1 MKTEKESVGMSHTK
15 DDSFI
20 FRSSSFL
27 EIEEKL
33 FELVNRR
40 PAAIPVITGPTATGK
55 STLAFRLAHEIKGEI
70 VNCDAMQIYRGFD
83 IGTAKPSLQQR
94 QEIPHHLFD
103 CRDACES
110 YSVAMYV
117 EEATSLLGDLSS
129 QNKKPIV
136 CGGSV
141 QYVSALLDGLEF
153 HGHQPDRALRES
165 IRREIDVRGI
175 YESWKLIDTLDPEAA
190 SAIAPV
196 DKRRIARF
204 FELYRQTGLTKSELN
219 RRSRERGPQFDFI
232 PIHLDWHPR
241 TALYEHINARVAV
254 MYDAG
259 LLNETRNLMEE
270 YPHYRECPAFR
281 GIGYREAVMHLEGSL
296 TENEARELTA
306 QSTRRYAKRQ
316 QTWLRR
322 RKDLLSLLY
331 EPS

>member
-1 MKTEKESVGMSHTK
+1 
-15 DDSFI
+15 
-20 FRSSSFL
+20 
-27 EIEEKL
+27 
-33 FELVNRR
+33 
-40 PAAIPVITGPTATGK
+40 
-55 STLAFRLAHEIKGEI
+55 
-70 VNCDAMQIYRGFD
+70 
-83 IGTAKPSLQQR
+83 
-94 QEIPHHLFD
+94 
-103 CRDACES
+103 
-110 YSVAMYV
+110 MYV

-254 MYDAG
+254 MYDADFSTKRAILWKNIRTIVNVPLFAG
-259 LLNETRNLMEE
+259 L
-270 YPHYRECPAFR
+270 A
-281 GIGYREAVMHLEGSL
+281 
-296 TENEARELTA
+296 TE
-306 QSTRRYAKRQ
+306 K
-316 QTWLRR
+316 
-322 RKDLLSLLY
+322 
-331 EPS
+331 P

>member
-1 MKTEKESVGMSHTK
+1 MSHTK

-129 QNKKPIV
+129 QNRKPIV

-241 TALYEHINARVAV
+241 TALYEQINARVLA
-254 MYDAG
+254 MYNAG
-259 LLNETRNLMEE
+259 LLNETRNLMEA
-270 YPHYRECPAFR
+270 YPSYHDCPAFR
-281 GIGYREAVMHLEGSL
+281 GIGYKEAVMHLEGNL
-296 TENEARELTA
+296 TETEARELTA

-322 RKDLLSLLY
+322 RNDLFLFLFETS
-331 EPS
+331 

>member
-1 MKTEKESVGMSHTK
+1 
-15 DDSFI
+15 
-20 FRSSSFL
+20 
-27 EIEEKL
+27 
-33 FELVNRR
+33 
-40 PAAIPVITGPTATGK
+40 
-55 STLAFRLAHEIKGEI
+55 
-70 VNCDAMQIYRGFD
+70 MQIYRGFD

-129 QNKKPIV
+129 QNRKPIV

-281 GIGYREAVMHLEGSL
+281 GIGYREAVMHFEGSL

>member
-1 MKTEKESVGMSHTK
+1 MSHTK

-20 FRSSSFL
+20 FHSSSFL

-33 FELVNRR
+33 FEFVNRR
-40 PAAIPVITGPTATGK
+40 PTAIPVITGPTATGK

-129 QNKKPIV
+129 QNRKPIV

-219 RRSRERGPQFDFI
+219 RRSRERGTQFDFI
-232 PIHLDWHPR
+232 TIHLDWHPR
-241 TALYEHINARVAV
+241 TAIYERINARVAV
-254 MYDAG
+254 MYD
-259 LLNETRNLMEE
+259 E
-270 YPHYRECPAFR
+270 
-281 GIGYREAVMHLEGSL
+281 GIITERRHL
-296 TENEARELTA
+296 
-306 QSTRRYAKRQ
+306 
-316 QTWLRR
+316 
-322 RKDLLSLLY
+322 
-331 EPS
+331 

>member
-1 MKTEKESVGMSHTK
+1 MSHTK
-15 DDSFI
+15 YDSFI

-55 STLAFRLAHEIKGEI
+55 SSLAFRLAHEINGEI
-70 VNCDAMQIYRGFD
+70 INADAMQIYRGFD
-83 IGTAKPSLQQR
+83 IGTAKPSHQQR
-94 QEIPHHLFD
+94 QEVPHHLFD

-129 QNKKPIV
+129 QNRKPIV

-153 HGHQPDRALRES
+153 HGHRPDRALRE
-165 IRREIDVRGI
+165 IIKREIDERGVR
-175 YESWKLIDTLDPEAA
+175 ESWSLINSLDPEAA
-190 SAIAPV
+190 SAIAQV

-204 FELYRQTGLTKSELN
+204 FELYRQTGLTKTELN

-241 TALYEHINARVAV
+241 TALYEQINARVLV

-259 LLNETRNLMEE
+259 LLDETRKLMEE
-270 YPHYRECPAFR
+270 YPSYRECPAFR
-281 GIGYREAVMHLEGSL
+281 GIGYKEAVMHLEGNL
-296 TENEARELTA
+296 TETEARELTA

-322 RKDLLSLLY
+322 RNDLFLFLFETS
-331 EPS
+331 